1 MIQCEKCQRVLLV
14 VQHSS
19 EFYVRGEIRLVV
31 LCQDC
36 QHVNYV
42 TLFEYGVGENA
53 REVKI

>member
-19 EFYVRGEIRLVV
+19 EFYVRGEVRLVV

-42 TLFEYGVGENA
+42 TLFEYGAGRNA
-53 REVKI
+53 CEV